1 MTKKISQ
8 NDPQRP
14 RNVRKRSQREAKKE
28 HRRIMQQKRETELK
42 DKENVSSPYG
52 GDKRGASS
60 PSTGGQ
66 RGSSLPPKQGG
77 LGGSKVFHADHVR
90 DVKNYINRLK
100 QRITLPFEIQAL
112 RKGEISKVVII
123 NREGKERELLPDRPG
138 VYKILCHAKVAKVIT
153 SQMCIISKITQ
164 HERITDS
171 VRKWIDGSWS
181 IAPCSPAM
189 LNGTTVQHVRR
200 RPFFF
205 LRRYWYEISFDGRVQ
220 PASLFYDY
228 DINPLTTRQT
238 LYITHEFV
246 KVRHS
251 DAENDYFRFWRYK
264 HNIT

>member
-1 MTKKISQ
+1 
-8 NDPQRP
+8 
-14 RNVRKRSQREAKKE
+14 V
-28 HRRIMQQKRETELK
+28 
-42 DKENVSSPYG
+42 
-52 GDKRGASS
+52 GA
-60 PSTGGQ
+60 
-66 RGSSLPPKQGG
+66 
-77 LGGSKVFHADHVR
+77 KVFHADHVR
-90 DVKNYINRLK
+90 DVKNYISRLK
-100 QRITLPFEIQAL
+100 QRITLPFEIKTL
-112 RKGEISKVVII
+112 RKGQISKVLII
-123 NREGKERELLPDRPG
+123 NREGKERELLPNRPG
-138 VYKILCHAKVAKVIT
+138 VYKILCHGSVAKVMT

-164 HERITDS
+164 HERVTEG
-171 VRKWIDGSWS
+171 VRTWIDGSWS
-181 IAPCSPAM
+181 IAPCAPAM

-238 LYITHEFV
+238 LFITHEFV